1 VIDSFTEPGIKYLK
15 PQNKR
20 APRKVLLLKGRG
32 PTTENEYILQLEES
46 QTRDEA
52 TRLRGGTLFVRKE
65 DRDIQVQA
73 AVVNDDDDSSKKEE
87 QVVVVEDDTQQKQQ
101 TQQQT
106 QQQQEYFISD
116 LVGLQV
122 FLSTTT
128 SQQHD
133 EENNNKTHHPLFVG
147 TVAGVVL
154 AEDMCSIPGLGH
166 DMLEINLPRG
176 RGGTMSLRD
185 ELVLV
190 PFVPQIV
197 PLVSL
202 AEGAVFIDPPKGLLD
217 LTYVREEK
225 VRIKGFLPP
234 SSSS

>member
-1 VIDSFTEPGIKYLK
+1 LK

-20 APRKVLLLKGRG
+20 APRKVFLLKGRG
-32 PTTENEYILQLEES
+32 PTTENEYILQLQES

-65 DRDIQVQA
+65 DRDILQVS
-73 AVVNDDDDSSKKEE
+73 VVNDDDDSSKKEKD
-87 QVVVVEDDTQQKQQ
+87 VVMDTQEQK
-101 TQQQT
+101 QQT

-128 SQQHD
+128 SQHD
-133 EENNNKTHHPLFVG
+133 EENNNKTLHPLFVG

-154 AEDMCSIPGLGH
+154 AEEMCSIPGLGH

-197 PLVSL
+197 PLVSI
-202 AEGAVFIDPPKGLLD
+202 AEGAVYIDPPKGLLD

-234 SSSS
+234 SII

>member
-1 VIDSFTEPGIKYLK
+1 LK

-20 APRKVLLLKGRG
+20 APRKVLLLNGRG
-32 PTTENEYILQLEES
+32 PTTENEYILQLQES

-65 DRDIQVQA
+65 DRDILQV
-73 AVVNDDDDSSKKEE
+73 VVVKDDDDSSKKEKD
-87 QVVVVEDDTQQKQQ
+87 VVVVEDDDDDDDDDVTQKQ
-101 TQQQT
+101 QQQT
-106 QQQQEYFISD
+106 QQEQQEYFISD

-128 SQQHD
+128 SQHE
-133 EENNNKTHHPLFVG
+133 EENNKTLFVG

-154 AEDMCSIPGLGH
+154 AEEMCSIPGLGH

-197 PLVSL
+197 PLVSI
-202 AEGAVFIDPPKGLLD
+202 ADGAVYIDPPNGLLD

-234 SSSS
+234 SII